1 VIGSAEGLLLPA
13 QSFEVLDGVD
23 DPVESIEIIAADYLS
38 TFAQDRQTTCPHLDF
53 QELQPVDLNIA
64 GDPGLRY
71 GFEERDAG
79 RVVEKNVIYGVRVED
94 SINLLAFSAI
104 ADGACLSNEGELTDP
119 AVLETILVALD
130 RAMAELESG

>member
-1 VIGSAEGLLLPA
+1 
-13 QSFEVLDGVD
+13 VD
-23 DPVESIEIIAADYLS
+23 DPVESMEIIAADYLS
-38 TFAQDRQTTCPHLDF
+38 TFGQDRLTTCSHLDF
-53 QELQPVDLNIA
+53 QELEHAAVNIA

-79 RVVEKNVIYGVRVED
+79 RVVERNVTYGVRVED
-94 SINLLAFSAI
+94 SINLSVFSAI

-130 RAMAELESG
+130 RAMAELESR